1 MRNYHDFHKGG
12 GLRMT
17 KNVNL
22 FPEGG
27 FICGTNPLTLLY
39 EKLVSDITQS
49 VLLKESI
56 ERVIIMAVNAT
67 RKTISPEM

>member
-22 FPEGG
+22 FPEAGV
-27 FICGTNPLTLLY
+27 FCGTNPLTLLH
-39 EKLVSDITQS
+39 EKLVLDITQS

-56 ERVIIMAVNAT
+56 ERVIIIAVNAM
-67 RKTISPEM
+67 RKAISPEM